1 MRTTRILSALFI
13 LLLLSSFAADWMVLE
28 KKDKGFKISFPRKPE
43 ESEQSLTTAIGPM
56 MMHMW
61 LCDQSKYK
69 DDNGVY
75 GIIYSDYPDTLVS
88 SDFKDELIDSLFSN
102 TISGSVSSMQ
112 GELLSTTVTPYK
124 TYPGRQVKVK
134 FADGQGIMN
143 MKLYLIKSR
152 MYIMEV
158 GCEKDK
164 DNNPYIDKFFNSF
177 STIK

>member
-13 LLLLSSFAADWMVLE
+13 ILLLSSFAVDWMVLE

-43 ESEQSLTTAIGPM
+43 ESEQLLTSAIGPIT
-56 MMHMW
+56 MHMW

-75 GIIYSDYPDTLVS
+75 GLIYCDYPDCLVS
-88 SDFKDELIDSLFSN
+88 SDFKDELVDSLFSS
-102 TISGSVSSMQ
+102 TINGSVSSMQ

-124 TYPGRQVKVK
+124 TYPGRRIKVK

-152 MYIMEV
+152 MYIMEA

-164 DNNPYIDKFFNSF
+164 DNNPAIDKFFNSF